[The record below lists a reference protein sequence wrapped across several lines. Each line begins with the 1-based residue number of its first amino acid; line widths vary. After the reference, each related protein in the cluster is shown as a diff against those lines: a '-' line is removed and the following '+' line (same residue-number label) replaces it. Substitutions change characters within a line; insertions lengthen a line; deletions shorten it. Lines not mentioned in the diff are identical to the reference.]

1 MILNPEVLVN
11 HIPSGIIDETNRL
24 IKEHRLFIKLS
35 KKRLS
40 KLGDYRSP
48 KNNDTHIIT
57 INKDLHVYLFLITF
71 LHEVAHMLVRI
82 EYKSKVKAHG
92 AHWKIVY
99 SQLMQIAVAKNAFP
113 AELNALIYQQF
124 KNPKA
129 SSYSSLPLVRALKRY
144 GNQEKGC
151 ICLEEIPLGSSFE
164 LNSGKRFIVQ
174 QKMRRRF
181 QCKSLDN
188 NKQYSLHPL
197 LEVNLLS

>member
-1 MILNPEVLVN
+1 MILNPEVLACY
-11 HIPSGIIDETNRL
+11 IPSSIIDETNRL
-24 IKEHRLFIKLS
+24 VKEHRLFIKLS

-57 INKDLHVYLFLITF
+57 INKDLHAYLFLITF

-82 EYKSKVKAHG
+82 EYKSHTKAHG
-92 AHWKIVY
+92 AHWKMAY
-99 SQLMQIAVAKNAFP
+99 SQLMQMTVEKNIFP
-113 AELNALIYQQF
+113 EELSIVIQQQF

-129 SSYSSLPLVRALKRY
+129 SSFSSLPLVRALKPY
-144 GNQEKGC
+144 TNKEKESV
-151 ICLEEIPLGSSFE
+151 CLEEIPLGSSFK
-164 LNSGKRFIVQ
+164 LTSGKRFVVQ
-174 QKMRRRF
+174 QKLRRRF

-197 LEVNLLS
+197 VDVILLS

>member
-1 MILNPEVLVN
+1 MIVNPEILACY
-11 HIPSGIIDETNRL
+11 IPSSIIDETNCL

-48 KNNDTHIIT
+48 KCSDVHIIT

-82 EYKSKVKAHG
+82 EYKSYVKAHG
-92 AHWKIVY
+92 AHWKKIY
-99 SQLMQIAVAKNAFP
+99 SQLMQMALEKKIFP
-113 AELNALIYQQF
+113 EELSMVIRQQF
-124 KNPKA
+124 KSPKA
-129 SSYSSLPLVRALKRY
+129 SSFSCLPLARALKLY
-144 GNQEKGC
+144 VNKEKESL
-151 ICLEEIPLGSSFE
+151 CLEEIPLGSSFE
-164 LNSGKRFIVQ
+164 LASGKRFVVQ
-174 QKMRRRF
+174 QKLRRRF

-197 LEVNLLS
+197 VEVNLLS